1 MKQVILAAAL
11 AIVVTAAQAQGTNS
25 NSHPVQAYTT
35 LGPAGAGSYVEP
47 QQHTNPNAVRT
58 NNYGTRGNVNPN
70 TGAVGTRNPR
80 Y

>member
-1 MKQVILAAAL
+1 MKQVILSAAL
-11 AIVVTAAQAQGTNS
+11 AIATAAQAQGTNP

-35 LGPAGAGSYVEP
+35 LGPAGAGGYVEP

-58 NNYGTRGNVNPN
+58 NNYGTRGNLNPN
-70 TGAVGTRNPR
+70 TGVVSRRNQR

>member
-1 MKQVILAAAL
+1 MKQVILSAAL
-11 AIVVTAAQAQGTNS
+11 AIATAAQAQGTKP

-35 LGPAGAGSYVEP
+35 LGPPGAGGYVEP

-58 NNYGTRGNVNPN
+58 NKYGTRGNVNPN

>member
-11 AIVVTAAQAQGTNS
+11 AIATAAQAQGTNP

>member
-1 MKQVILAAAL
+1 MKQVILSAAL
-11 AIVVTAAQAQGTNS
+11 AITTAAQAQGTKP

-35 LGPAGAGSYVEP
+35 LGPAGAGGYVEP

-58 NNYGTRGNVNPN
+58 NNYGSRGNLNPN
-70 TGAVGTRNPR
+70 TGVVSRRNQR

>member
-1 MKQVILAAAL
+1 MKQVILSAAL
-11 AIVVTAAQAQGTNS
+11 AITTAAQAQGTKP

-35 LGPAGAGSYVEP
+35 LGPAGAGGYVEP

-58 NNYGTRGNVNPN
+58 NTYGTRGNVNPN
-70 TGAVGTRNPR
+70 TGVVSRRNQR